1 MEAVGVEADHSGPS
15 PHQPRFS
22 APFQLAIAFAISDLR
37 RILRSNNIVVTTSN
51 IGSIK
56 ATLKLESNI
65 LSIILRNATNANC
78 IFIFRG
84 NEVRCVSQHT
94 PLSMQ
99 RPINRRQPILV
110 WLSCRGVSLL
120 DTAPAHLQPHN
131 DKCHT
136 HASLLL
142 FRSLCLHFNLCGWL
156 LFFVAFLLLILSY
169 LTPTPCC
176 TQMCRLL
183 CSYVCCAFVCD
194 QRCEFQQDCTE

>member
-1 MEAVGVEADHSGPS
+1 MEAVGAEAEHSGPS

-37 RILRSNNIVVTTSN
+37 RILCSNNIAFTTSN

-56 ATLKLESNI
+56 PTPELESNI

-84 NEVRCVSQHT
+84 NEVRCVSLYT

-120 DTAPAHLQPHN
+120 DTAHAHLQPHN

-136 HASLLL
+136 HASLIYY
-142 FRSLCLHFNLCGWL
+142 FDRYVYISICAGGC
-156 LFFVAFLLLILSY
+156 FFVAFLLLILS
-169 LTPTPCC
+169 T
-176 TQMCRLL
+176 
-183 CSYVCCAFVCD
+183 
-194 QRCEFQQDCTE
+194 